1 MDTSFLLDGY
11 EANGN
16 NYDEFKEKVAAAAAH
31 TSAKLVDFDTNNV
44 VFLHK
49 IKDDTTIK
57 KIQSEHGAN
66 KTPYF
71 VLNRTSLEEN
81 DEMGKAFPVGLVPTD
96 ELDPHLVAE
105 MSSTTELVMKVDGQ
119 KYFVSE
125 IAMNTLLQRAKL
137 FGNALASADL
147 QRNVLLV
154 HSFIAPSRMSGHKSG
169 QMQLIIR
176 TAEDSNGKVS
186 RKIFAALSKGYAF
199 IPQTTLIP
207 IADGLM
213 KADDMGEPSVLGWS
227 INHARTFIYIEFP
240 EAAEEMKEA
249 YHLPDKYIPGVVLS
263 TSDVGENS
271 FTVRGCYRRDG
282 HDSYVVTEEVS
293 RQHRGDFVVEDFLA
307 RVDEEIFKQVRA
319 LPKVLEELL
328 GRPVMDYDT
337 VDLSTKGGQ
346 EANRSAMAKTL
357 KDASKHLKG
366 SLAKPV
372 REAITR
378 CLEDEINGCRRYT
391 LYDVATIFMDLPDR
405 VEGISK
411 DTTNFADF
419 RRKCGNI
426 PFVLANAK
434 NTSSPSAPEGDDD
447 PDEVFLV

>member
-16 NYDEFKEKVAAAAAH
+16 NYDEFKEKVADDAAH
-31 TSAKLVDFDTNNV
+31 TSAKLVDFDSNNV

-125 IAMNTLLQRAKL
+125 MALNTMLQRAKL
-137 FGNALASADL
+137 FGNALQNADL
-147 QRNVLLV
+147 QRNVLMV
-154 HSFIAPSRMSGHKSG
+154 HSLISPSRRSGHKSG
-169 QMQLIIR
+169 QMKLIIR

-213 KADDMGEPSVLGWS
+213 GLMKADNMGEPSVLGWS
-227 INHARTFIYIEFP
+227 INHQRTYIYIEFP
-240 EAAEEMKEA
+240 EVADEMQTV
-249 YHLPDKYIPGVVLS
+249 YHLPDKYVPGVMLS

-293 RQHRGDFVVEDFLA
+293 RQHRGDFVVEDFLVC
-307 RVDEEIFKQVRA
+307 VDEEIFKQVRA

-328 GRPVMDYDT
+328 GRPVMDYDA
-337 VDLSTKGGQ
+337 VDLSTKSGQ
-346 EANRSAMAKTL
+346 DANREAMAKAL

-378 CLEDEINGCRRYT
+378 CLEDEINGTRRYT
-391 LYDVATIFMDLPDR
+391 LYDVASIFMDLPDR

-419 RRKCGNI
+419 RKKCGNI
-426 PFVLANAK
+426 PFVLAK
-434 NTSSPSAPEGDDD
+434 TSSAPENDDGDN
-447 PDEVFLV
+447 VFLV

>member
-16 NYDEFKEKVAAAAAH
+16 NYDEFKEKVADVAAH
-31 TSAKLVDFDTNNV
+31 TSAKLVDFDSNNV

-105 MSSTTELVMKVDGQ
+105 MSSTTEFVMKVDGQ

-125 IAMNTLLQRAKL
+125 LAMNTLLQRAKL
-137 FGNALASADL
+137 FGNAFASADL

-154 HSFIAPSRMSGHKSG
+154 HSLIAPSRMSGHKSG

-176 TAEDSNGKVS
+176 TAEDGDGKVS

-227 INHARTFIYIEFP
+227 INHQRTYIYIEFP
-240 EAAEEMKEA
+240 EAADEMQTA
-249 YHLPDKYIPGVVLS
+249 YHLPDKYVPGVMLS

-271 FTVRGCYRRDG
+271 FTARGCYRRDG

-307 RVDEEIFKQVRA
+307 RVDEEIFKLVRA

-426 PFVLANAK
+426 PFVLAK

>member
-1 MDTSFLLDGY
+1 MDNFIAEGNDY
-11 EANGN
+11 E
-16 NYDEFKEKVAAAAAH
+16 EFKKEVAEVAAN
-31 TSAKLVDFDTNNV
+31 TTAKVVDFDSDNIT
-44 VFLHK
+44 FLHL
-49 IKDDTTIK
+49 IKDEKTVAR
-57 KIQSEHGAN
+57 IQSAHGAN

-71 VLNRTSLEEN
+71 ALNRVSLEEN
-81 DEMGKAFPVGLVPTD
+81 NEMGKSFPVGLVPSD
-96 ELDPHLVAE
+96 ELDSTLVAQ
-105 MSSTTELVMKVDGQ
+105 MSSTTKLIVKVDGV

-125 IAMNTLLQRAKL
+125 MALNTLLQRAKL

-154 HSFIAPSRMSGHKSG
+154 HSLIAPSRMSGHKSG

-176 TAEDSNGKVS
+176 TAEDGDGKVS
-186 RKIFAALSKGYAF
+186 RKVFAALSKGYAF

-213 KADDMGEPSVLGWS
+213 KADDMGEPEVLGWS

-328 GRPVMDYDT
+328 GRPVMDYDA
-337 VDLSTKGGQ
+337 VDLSTKSGQ
-346 EANRSAMAKTL
+346 DANREAMAKAL

-419 RRKCGNI
+419 RKKCGNI
-426 PFVLANAK
+426 PFVLAK